1 MFSTG
6 FLRNEPS
13 SITFILI
20 LTYSAQSS
28 EVYNP
33 YFTELSSMCP
43 SHVQHF
49 NSLPQPDHLLP
60 SPSWGMAFV
69 DSVNL
74 LTGPLTNGQN
84 ILERDER
91 EEMWVFIPLLPRSW
105 DTESG
110 CLSELKVSMSVGWP
124 HTPAYS
130 LTLSVPPWSRGSPF
144 SARFH
149 PAAPEGHWTH
159 GWNST

>member
-1 MFSTG
+1 MKECIRSNLSKNQRLLG
-6 FLRNEPS
+6 LSLHVPESVWAAYLVPYS
-13 SITFILI
+13 
-20 LTYSAQSS
+20 LTRRVCAWN
-28 EVYNP
+28 V
-33 YFTELSSMCP
+33 L
-43 SHVQHF
+43 V
-49 NSLPQPDHLLP
+49 
-60 SPSWGMAFV
+60 AFV

-105 DTESG
+105 DTEGG

-159 GWNST
+159 G

>member
-1 MFSTG
+1 MG

-20 LTYSAQSS
+20 LTYSTQSS

-33 YFTELSSMCP
+33 YVTEVSSMRP

-49 NSLPQPDHLLP
+49 KWPAQSDLLLP

-69 DSVNL
+69 DLVNL
-74 LTGPLTNGQN
+74 LPGPLTNGQN
-84 ILERDER
+84 ISERDER
-91 EEMWVFIPLLPRSW
+91 EEMWVSTPLLPRSW
-105 DTESG
+105 DAEGG
-110 CLSELKVSMSVGWP
+110 CVSELTASMSVGWP
-124 HTPAYS
+124 HTLAYS
-130 LTLSVPPWSRGSPF
+130 LALSVPPWAGVSPF